1 MADNQITSYSF
12 HSNKIRTLTDA
23 HNEIVFCLADVCKS
37 LDLGQVNKTAAQIKE
52 EFGCTELN
60 SAHVTDALGRD
71 QEATFITEP
80 QLYFVMMR
88 SRAKVAREFRQW
100 IVNEVLPSIRKT
112 GAYKQESQGKQGN
125 ATQGVSAEDVKKLA
139 SMSWNANKIFTAL
152 EGKVDTQTTLECVNV
167 AATSWRQGYA
177 VACKKKEKEI
187 AELREKN
194 SALQQALDEKSKVS
208 EATDTV
214 NYADG
219 VPVAELLTLAQGY
232 AALGSKALQLL
243 KEERLGHQ
251 SITLK

>member
-1 MADNQITSYSF
+1 MANEITSYSF
-12 HSNKIRTLTDA
+12 HKNAIRTITEE
-23 HNEIVFCLADVCKS
+23 NGEIIFCLPDVSRVLMLTNASK
-37 LDLGQVNKTAAQIKE
+37 VAAQIKD
-52 EFGCTELN
+52 EFSTPNLK
-60 SAHVTDALGRD
+60 LGMVSRPD
-71 QEATFITEP
+71 GSSVQATFITEP